1 MPTQSPP
8 RGPAPRPSGP
18 TPDPTSG
25 VDVDEIV
32 ADYDEERPS
41 RHLSPR
47 LDRFLGLWCF
57 GVALFV
63 LKQVFAPLD
72 QGSQY
77 YLIYFLGFTL
87 PMVFL
92 AYRARARRGHHH
104 QGADVDATAGAEAT
118 AVADRSAAA
127 AGAPVTKDDP
137 GPVDWALGLVALL
150 VGLYPVLPIPGTGFG
165 FGGYDGFLDRQGSLL
180 ALDVAA
186 GFVLMLL
193 VLEAT
198 RRTTGLVLPAVCVVF
213 FLYAYYGGYL
223 PLGWSISH
231 MGLNLDQVVNALY
244 NEASGFF
251 GVPLDV
257 AATYIVLFTIYG
269 AVLDRMGAGRFFV
282 EFSFSLFR
290 KSGSAP
296 GRTVATSGFLLGTV
310 SGSGTATAVTL
321 GSFAWPIL
329 NRAGYPKEAAGGM
342 LAASGIGAILSPPTL
357 GAAAFIIAEYLSV
370 SYVSVLLWAIV
381 PTLLYY
387 LGIFLAV
394 EIDARRFGAQ
404 RVDLTIGNAWRL
416 LARSGYHFVSLG
428 VIVFFLAID
437 IPPFRAVVYA
447 TGVAALFGLLEAVLS
462 RRPVVSGFDDPD
474 HALERMA
481 LGDSLRAYAGRVY
494 DALAGGIR
502 SALPVVAV
510 CAAAGVITSVIAKTG
525 LGQILSGL
533 LVAAAEALSPN
544 DAVLLILSALFSA
557 VAILIL
563 GLAVPVTASFILSWV
578 IIGPALI
585 SLGVGAPEV
594 AMFIFYYAVLSEV
607 SPPTALAAV
616 ASAAITGGRV
626 IPTMMQ
632 ACKYTLPAFLAP
644 MAFVVTENGSLL
656 LSRGSFTD
664 VLWAFGVAG
673 FAVAALAVV
682 TTGWILGPTSL
693 LERVL
698 CVPAALL
705 LLYLE
710 PLSIALG
717 FGLLAL
723 ALVLHLLRRRVGSH
737 PDAAEQAG
745 SAGSHSDAA
754 GPAERGRPPASSPSP
769 APTVQERGI

>member
-1 MPTQSPP
+1 MSTQPSNPP
-8 RGPAPRPSGP
+8 SSAEPGRI
-18 TPDPTSG
+18 
-25 VDVDEIV
+25 DVDQLAAE
-32 ADYDEERPS
+32 YDEERPS
-41 RHLSPR
+41 RR
-47 LDRFLGLWCF
+47 LPVWIDRFLTLWCF
-57 GVALFV
+57 LVALFV
-63 LKQVFAPLD
+63 LRQVFQPLR

-77 YLIYFLGFTL
+77 YLILFLALTL
-87 PMVFL
+87 PMIFI
-92 AYRARARRGHHH
+92 AYRPRSGSRQ
-104 QGADVDATAGAEAT
+104 QGAD
-118 AVADRSAAA
+118 R
-127 AGAPVTKDDP
+127 P
-137 GPVDWALGLVALL
+137 GILDWALALIALV
-150 VGLYPVLPIPGTGFG
+150 VGLYPVLPIAEGSAG
-165 FGGYDGFLDRQGSLL
+165 FGGFEGFLDRQGSLL
-180 ALDVAA
+180 TLDIVA
-186 GFVLMLL
+186 GTILLLL

-213 FLYAYYGGYL
+213 FGYAYYGGYL
-223 PLGWSISH
+223 PVDWDISH
-231 MGLNLDQVVNALY
+231 SGLGLEQIINALY

-257 AATYIVLFTIYG
+257 AASYIVLFTIYG

-290 KSGSAP
+290 SSGTAP

-329 NRAGYPKEAAGGM
+329 RRAGYPKEAAGGM

-357 GAAAFIIAEYLSV
+357 GAAAFIIAEYLKV
-370 SYVSVLLWAIV
+370 SYLSVLAWAIV

-394 EIDARRFGAQ
+394 EIDARRFGAR
-404 RVDLTIGNAWRL
+404 RVDLAIGNAWRL
-416 LARSGYHFVSLG
+416 LARSGYHFISLG

-437 IPPFRAVVYA
+437 VPPFRAVVYA
-447 TGVAALFGLLEAVLS
+447 TLVAALFGLAEAVLS

-474 HALERMA
+474 YDLERMELQA
-481 LGDSLRAYAGRVY
+481 SLRDYVLRLYG
-494 DALAGGIR
+494 ALANGIR
-502 SALPVVAV
+502 SGLPVIAV
-510 CAAAGVITSVIAKTG
+510 CAAAGVITSTIAKTG
-525 LGQILSGL
+525 LGQILSDL
-533 LVAAAEALSPN
+533 LVSAAESLAPN
-544 DAVLLILSALFSA
+544 ATTLLILSALFSA

-585 SLGVGAPEV
+585 SLDVGAPQV

-644 MAFVVTENGSLL
+644 MAFVISGNGGLL
-656 LSRGSFTD
+656 LSRGPLIEI
-664 VLWAFGVAG
+664 VGAFLVCGA
-673 FAVAALAVV
+673 AVGALAVA
-682 TTGWILGPTSL
+682 TTGWMLGPTGY
-693 LERVL
+693 ERWL
-698 CVPAALL
+698 CIPAALL

-710 PLSIALG
+710 PVAMVAG
-717 FGLLAL
+717 FVLLAL
-723 ALVLHLLRRRVGSH
+723 AVAIHLVRRRGTRTAH
-737 PDAAEQAG
+737 
-745 SAGSHSDAA
+745 
-754 GPAERGRPPASSPSP
+754 RSPL
-769 APTVQERGI
+769 TQRQEAK

>member
-1 MPTQSPP
+1 MPT
-8 RGPAPRPSGP
+8 P
-18 TPDPTSG
+18 TATREAAER
-25 VDVDEIV
+25 VDVDALV

-41 RHLSPR
+41 RRLSR
-47 LDRFLGLWCF
+47 KVDRFVSLWCF
-57 GVALFV
+57 AVAVFV
-63 LKQVFAPLD
+63 LRQVFRPLEL
-72 QGSQY
+72 GSQY
-77 YLIYFLGFTL
+77 YLVI
-87 PMVFL
+87 FL
-92 AYRARARRGHHH
+92 ALALPLVFICYRTRPARKPPA
-104 QGADVDATAGAEAT
+104 VTDAVNT
-118 AVADRSAAA
+118 AVSDDNPGIVNWVL
-127 AGAPVTKDDP
+127 AG
-137 GPVDWALGLVALL
+137 VALV
-150 VGLYPVLPIPGTGFG
+150 VGLYPVLPLPLSAIGGGGFE
-165 FGGYDGFLDRQGSLL
+165 GFLDRQGSLL
-180 ALDVAA
+180 MLDILA
-186 GFVLMLL
+186 GMVLLVL

-198 RRTTGLVLPAVCVVF
+198 RRTTGLVLPAVCLVF
-213 FLYAYYGGYL
+213 FGYAYYGGYL
-223 PLGWSISH
+223 PMDWAIAH
-231 MGLNLDQVVNALY
+231 IGLNIEQIVNALY

-269 AVLDRMGAGRFFV
+269 SVLDRMGAGRFFV

-290 KSGSAP
+290 KSGTAP

-329 NRAGYPKEAAGGM
+329 KRAGYPREAAGGM

-370 SYVSVLLWAIV
+370 SYIQVLGWAIV

-387 LGIFLAV
+387 LGIFIAV
-394 EIDARRFGAQ
+394 EIDARRFGAR
-404 RVDLTIGNAWRL
+404 RVDLAIGSPLRL
-416 LARSGYHFVSLG
+416 LLRSGYHFISLG

-437 IPPFRAVVYA
+437 VPPFRAVVYA
-447 TGVAALFGLLEAVLS
+447 TGIAALFGLAEAVLS
-462 RRPVVSGFDDPD
+462 RRPVVSGLDDSD
-474 HALERMA
+474 HQLERME
-481 LGDSLRAYAGRVY
+481 LKESLASYGKRLF
-494 DALAGGIR
+494 DALASGIR
-502 SALPVVAV
+502 SALPVIAV
-510 CAAAGVITSVIAKTG
+510 CAAAGVITSTIAKTG
-525 LGQILSGL
+525 LGQILSDL
-533 LVAAAEALSPN
+533 LVSAAAALAPTEAT
-544 DAVLLILSALFSA
+544 VLVLTTFFSA

-585 SLGVGAPEV
+585 SLGAGGPEV

-644 MAFVVTENGSLL
+644 MAFVISGNGELL
-656 LSRGSFTD
+656 LSRGAFID
-664 VLWAFGVAG
+664 IVWATAVCGA
-673 FAVAALAVV
+673 AVAALAVV
-682 TTGWILGPTSL
+682 TTGWMFGAAGP

-710 PLSIALG
+710 PASILAG
-717 FGLLAL
+717 VALLAL
-723 ALVLHLLRRRVGSH
+723 AIAIHLATRRRRTL
-737 PDAAEQAG
+737 AAE
-745 SAGSHSDAA
+745 
-754 GPAERGRPPASSPSP
+754 ASTL
-769 APTVQERGI
+769 PTEGARNP

>member
-1 MPTQSPP
+1 MPTTSPP
-8 RGPAPRPSGP
+8 RDQSLRPGTDPAV
-18 TPDPTSG
+18 D

-41 RHLSPR
+41 RHLSPHIN
-47 LDRFLGLWCF
+47 RFVGLWCF
-57 GVALFV
+57 AIALFV
-63 LKQVFAPLD
+63 LRQVFVPLD
-72 QGSQY
+72 LGSQY
-77 YLIYFLGFTL
+77 YLIFFLGLTL
-87 PMVFL
+87 PLVFL
-92 AYRARARRGHHH
+92 GYRARARRGHHH
-104 QGADVDATAGAEAT
+104 GADVDANLSVRTKQ
-118 AVADRSAAA
+118 VA
-127 AGAPVTKDDP
+127 AGSVTTAKTANDDP
-137 GPVDWALGLVALL
+137 GPVDWALAAVALV
-150 VGLYPVLPIPGTGFG
+150 VGLYPVLPVPQMDHG
-165 FGGYDGFLDRQGSLL
+165 FGGFEGFLDRQGSLL
-180 ALDVAA
+180 LLDVVA
-186 GFVLMLL
+186 GFILLLL

-198 RRTTGLVLPAVCVVF
+198 RRTTGPVLPAVCVVF
-213 FLYAYYGGYL
+213 FAYAYYGGYL

-231 MGLNLDQVVNALY
+231 IGLNIEQIINALY

-404 RVDLTIGNAWRL
+404 RVDLAIGNAWRL
-416 LARSGYHFVSLG
+416 LLRSGYHFISLG

-447 TGVAALFGLLEAVLS
+447 TGVAAMFGLLEAVLS

-474 HALERMA
+474 YDLERME
-481 LGDSLRAYAGRVY
+481 LGDSLKAYAARVY
-494 DALAGGIR
+494 DALSGGIR
-502 SALPVVAV
+502 SALPVIAV
-510 CAAAGVITSVIAKTG
+510 CAAAGVITSTIAKTG
-525 LGQILSGL
+525 LGQILSAL
-533 LVAAAEALSPN
+533 LVSAAEALSYN
-544 DAVLLILSALFSA
+544 DATLLILSALFSA
-557 VAILIL
+557 IAILIL

-585 SLGVGAPEV
+585 SLGVDAPQV

-616 ASAAITGGRV
+616 ASAAITGGKV

-644 MAFVVTENGSLL
+644 MAFVVTDNGRLL
-656 LSRGSFTD
+656 LSRGDLVD
-664 VLWAFGVAG
+664 VLWAFAVAG
-673 FAVAALAVV
+673 CAVAALAVV
-682 TTGWILGPTSL
+682 TTGWILGPTSPV
-693 LERVL
+693 ERVL

-710 PLSIALG
+710 PMSIALG
-717 FGLLAL
+717 FGLLVVAL
-723 ALVLHLLRRRVGSH
+723 AGHVVRRKATHANRIREPAR
-737 PDAAEQAG
+737 PDRT
-745 SAGSHSDAA
+745 D
-754 GPAERGRPPASSPSP
+754 PPGNPGNPGNTDRTMQS
-769 APTVQERGI
+769 TVQERDLT